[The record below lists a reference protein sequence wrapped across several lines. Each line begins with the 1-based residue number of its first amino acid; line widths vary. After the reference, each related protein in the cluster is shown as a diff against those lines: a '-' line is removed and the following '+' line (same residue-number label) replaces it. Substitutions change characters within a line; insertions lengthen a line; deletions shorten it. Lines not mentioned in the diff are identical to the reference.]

1 MMELEIR
8 ILLERTLDRTFRAT
22 YVDDKRHIHGVL
34 MIETTSY
41 NIAYLVAAL
50 DLASKVCSKEGNKS
64 IFITNRVIYNIL
76 TKAKALDKKFLK
88 EWYRPLSKELNEV
101 LQCENIR
108 FIRTNTD
115 I

>member
-1 MMELEIR
+1 MMEVAIT
-8 ILLERTLDRTFRAT
+8 IILERTLDQTFRAT

-50 DLASKVCSKEGNKS
+50 DLASKVCGKEGNKN
-64 IFITNRVIYNIL
+64 ILITNRTIYNIL
-76 TKAKALDKKFLK
+76 IKAKALDKGFLK
-88 EWYRPLSKELNEV
+88 EWYRPLLKELNEV

>member
-8 ILLERTLDRTFRAT
+8 ILLERTLDKTFRAT

-64 IFITNRVIYNIL
+64 IFITNRTVYNIL
-76 TKAKALDKKFLK
+76 TRAKALDKGFLK
-88 EWYRPLSKELNEV
+88 EWYRPLLKELNEIS
-101 LQCENIR
+101 QCENIR
-108 FIRTNTD
+108 FIRTNTN

>member
-1 MMELEIR
+1 
-8 ILLERTLDRTFRAT
+8 
-22 YVDDKRHIHGVL
+22 

-50 DLASKVCSKEGNKS
+50 DLASKVCSEEGNKN
-64 IFITNRVIYNIL
+64 IYITNKIVYNIL

-88 EWYRPLSKELNEV
+88 EWYRPLLKELNEIS
-101 LQCENIR
+101 QCENIR